1 MRIVLLGAPG
11 CGKGTQAS
19 HIADRYNL
27 PHISTGDIFREIIG
41 SGTEL
46 GLEIKRIIDGGNL
59 CPDHLTVEIVK
70 QRLAKPDCKKGY
82 ILDGFP
88 RNLYQAKA
96 LEEFATPDVVLNLHI
111 DLDKIEKRITGRRI
125 CSKCGNSFHI
135 DFIGNTK
142 RCPIC
147 GNQLM
152 IRDDDNPTSVKE
164 RLRVYSSQT
173 EPLIEYY
180 EKLNKLSTID
190 ADKTID
196 GVFEQIVKVLG

>member
-1 MRIVLLGAPG
+1 MKIVLLGAPG

-70 QRLAKPDCKKGY
+70 QRLAKPDCRKGY

-88 RNLYQAKA
+88 RNINQAIA
-96 LEEFATPDVVLNLHI
+96 LEEFSSPDVVLNLHI
-111 DLDKIEKRITGRRI
+111 ELDKIEKRITGRRN
-125 CSKCGNSFHI
+125 CTKCGNSFHI
-135 DFIGNTK
+135 DFIGNTM
-142 RCPIC
+142 RCPRC

-152 IRDDDNPTSVKE
+152 IRDDDNPASVKE
-164 RLRVYSSQT
+164 RLRVYASQT
-173 EPLIEYY
+173 APLIEYY
-180 EKLNKLSTID
+180 EKLNKISTID
-190 ADKTID
+190 ADKTIA